1 MVDIV
6 QVYNAVR
13 DIANK
18 EQKGFITPQVFN
30 SFAPIAQMNIYNEM
44 FKELVD
50 AKRLNRQGFDPGRDK
65 SPRKMAMED
74 LAFYIKTFNLG
85 DNTNTSF
92 FSGIGNNRFAK
103 PSDLS
108 RIISISVDSD
118 FTTDTTQTVTNV
130 INVVNCEIVYDVEK
144 MDKILL
150 SNLSAPTAEFPVA
163 LVTQADIE
171 IFPADSVD
179 SVQMRYYAKPTS
191 FNANG
196 TVSDGPPYFDYSEAS
211 FAGTTIQVPGNA
223 SRNFMLPP
231 HYLNEVTSEIL
242 KLVGIRLR
250 DTAVSTYSTQ
260 EEASE

>member
-6 QVYNAVR
+6 QVYNAVK

-50 AKRLNRQGFDPGRDK
+50 AKRLSRQNFDPGRDK
-65 SPRKMAMED
+65 SPRKMALED
-74 LAFYIKTFNLG
+74 LSFYVKTVDVGQDDDQPL
-85 DNTNTSF
+85 S
-92 FSGIGNNRFAK
+92 FSGSNRFTK
-103 PSDLS
+103 PTDLS

-118 FTTDTTQTVTNV
+118 FTVDGGENNQ
-130 INVVNCEIVYDVEK
+130 NVVNCEIVYDVEK
-144 MDKILL
+144 MDRILL
-150 SNLSAPTAEFPVA
+150 SNLSAPTSEFPVA

-171 IFPADSVD
+171 IFPASGIDT
-179 SVQMRYYAKPTS
+179 VQMRYYAKPTS
-191 FNANG
+191 FKADG
-196 TVSDGPPYFDYSEAS
+196 TVSDLPPYFDYSEAS
-211 FAGTTIQVPGNA
+211 FGGTTIELPGDA

-231 HYLNEVTSEIL
+231 HYLNEVASEIL
-242 KLVGIRLR
+242 KLIGVRLR
-250 DTAVSTYSTQ
+250 DTAVSVYSTQ

>member
-6 QVYNAVR
+6 QVYNAVK

-50 AKRLNRQGFDPGRDK
+50 AKRLSRQNFDPGRDK
-65 SPRKMAMED
+65 SPRKMALED
-74 LAFYIKTFNLG
+74 LSFYVKTVVVGQDDDQAF
-85 DNTNTSF
+85 SF
-92 FSGIGNNRFAK
+92 FGSNRFTK
-103 PSDLS
+103 PTDLS

-118 FTTDTTQTVTNV
+118 FTVDAVSEENNQ
-130 INVVNCEIVYDVEK
+130 NVVNCEIVYDVEK
-144 MDKILL
+144 MDRILL
-150 SNLSAPTAEFPVA
+150 SNLSAPTSEFPVA

-171 IFPADSVD
+171 IFPASGIDT
-179 SVQMRYYAKPTS
+179 VQMRYYAKPTS
-191 FNANG
+191 FSADG
-196 TVSDGPPYFDYSEAS
+196 TVSDQPPYFDYSEAS
-211 FAGTTIQVPGNA
+211 FGGTTIELPGDA

-231 HYLNEVTSEIL
+231 HYLNEVASEIL
-242 KLVGIRLR
+242 KLIGVRLR
-250 DTAVSTYSTQ
+250 DTAVSVYSTQ

>member
-6 QVYNAVR
+6 QVYNAVK

-50 AKRLNRQGFDPGRDK
+50 AKRLSRQNFDPGRDK
-65 SPRKMAMED
+65 SPRKMALED
-74 LAFYIKTFNLG
+74 LSFYVKTANVGTDDDDQSF
-85 DNTNTSF
+85 SF
-92 FSGIGNNRFAK
+92 FGGSNRFTK
-103 PSDLS
+103 PTDLS

-118 FTTDTTQTVTNV
+118 FTVDEASENNQ
-130 INVVNCEIVYDVEK
+130 NVVNCEIVYDAEK
-144 MDKILL
+144 MDRILL
-150 SNLSAPTAEFPVA
+150 SNLSAPTSEFPVA

-171 IFPADSVD
+171 IFPASGIDT
-179 SVQMRYYAKPTS
+179 VQMRYYAKPTS
-191 FNANG
+191 FNADG
-196 TVSDGPPYFDYSEAS
+196 TVSTQPPYFDYSEAS
-211 FAGTTIQVPGNA
+211 FGGTTIELPGDA

-231 HYLNEVTSEIL
+231 HYLNEVASEIL
-242 KLVGIRLR
+242 KLIGVRLR
-250 DTAVSTYSTQ
+250 DTAVSVYSTQ

>member
-6 QVYNAVR
+6 QVYNAVK

-50 AKRLNRQGFDPGRDK
+50 AKRLSRQNFDPGRDK
-65 SPRKMAMED
+65 SLRKMALED
-74 LAFYIKTFNLG
+74 LSFYVKTVNVGQNDDQQF
-85 DNTNTSF
+85 SF
-92 FSGIGNNRFAK
+92 FGSNRFTK
-103 PSDLS
+103 PTDLS

-118 FTTDTTQTVTNV
+118 FTVDSESGENNQ
-130 INVVNCEIVYDVEK
+130 NVVNCEIVYDVEK
-144 MDKILL
+144 MDRILL
-150 SNLSAPTAEFPVA
+150 SNLSAPTSEFPVA

-171 IFPADSVD
+171 IFPASGIDT
-179 SVQMRYYAKPTS
+179 VQMRYYAKPTS
-191 FNANG
+191 FNADG
-196 TVSDGPPYFDYSEAS
+196 SVSTQPPYFDYSEAS
-211 FAGTTIQVPGNA
+211 FGGTTIELPGDA

-231 HYLNEVTSEIL
+231 HYLNEVASEIL
-242 KLVGIRLR
+242 KLIGVRLR
-250 DTAVSTYSTQ
+250 DTAVSVYSTQ

>member
-6 QVYNAVR
+6 QVYNAVK

-50 AKRLNRQGFDPGRDK
+50 AKRLSRQNFDPGRDK
-65 SPRKMAMED
+65 SPRKMALED
-74 LAFYIKTFNLG
+74 LSFYVKTVNVGQNDVQAF
-85 DNTNTSF
+85 SF
-92 FSGIGNNRFAK
+92 SNPNRFTK
-103 PSDLS
+103 PIDLS

-118 FTTDTTQTVTNV
+118 FTADGGENNE
-130 INVVNCEIVYDVEK
+130 NVVNCEIVYDVEK
-144 MDKILL
+144 MDRILL
-150 SNLSAPTAEFPVA
+150 SNLSAPTSEFPVA

-171 IFPADSVD
+171 IFPASGIDT
-179 SVQMRYYAKPTS
+179 VQMRYYSKPTS
-191 FNANG
+191 FEADG
-196 TVSDGPPYFDYSEAS
+196 TVSAQPPYFDYSEAS
-211 FAGTTIQVPGNA
+211 FGGTTIELPGDA

-231 HYLNEVTSEIL
+231 HYLNEVASEIL
-242 KLVGIRLR
+242 KLIGVRLR
-250 DTAVSTYSTQ
+250 DTAVSVYSTQ